1 VADPRTI
8 LAEVNRDDINPGT
21 GPSKWFT
28 LCELD
33 KYANPLTI
41 NFVGVF
47 RDTSGSM
54 NGNTVQASLDL
65 FKTDVA
71 NAGLTI
77 SAICNTAENWILP
90 FMTDLKPGGSGS
102 TCVLP

>member
-33 KYANPLTI
+33 KYVNPLTI

-47 RDTSGSM
+47 LDTSGSM
-54 NGNTVQASLDL
+54 NGNPVQASLDL

-77 SAICNTAENWILP
+77 SAICNTAKN
-90 FMTDLKPGGSGS
+90 
-102 TCVLP
+102 